1 MDWIKIISIILL
13 FFLWAYIL
21 YRWMK
26 TERKL
31 ENKGI
36 EISNLKRDLAYWRDS
51 AKEGRT
57 KLIANRMKVECE
69 VEYQSNT
76 IGKYIVEVNKGT
88 YLVECEHDAYE
99 YWKKHGTF
107 PPPVIFTC
115 TEDAFKATRYKEWK
129 AAKERAEKCGGRVL
143 QHKPNLEVV
152 E

>member
-1 MDWIKIISIILL
+1 
-13 FFLWAYIL
+13 
-21 YRWMK
+21 MK

-57 KLIANRMKVECE
+57 KLIANRMKAECE

-76 IGKYIVEVNKGT
+76 FGKYIVEVNEGT

-99 YWKKHGTF
+99 YWKKHGLF
-107 PPPVIFTC
+107 PTTTIFTC
-115 TEDAFKATRYKEWK
+115 TENAFNATRYKEWK
-129 AAKERAEKCGGRVL
+129 EAKKRAEKCGGRVL

>member
-57 KLIANRMKVECE
+57 KLIANRMKAECE

-76 IGKYIVEVNKGT
+76 FGKYIVEVNEGT

-99 YWKKHGTF
+99 YWKKHGLF
-107 PPPVIFTC
+107 PTTTIFTC
-115 TEDAFKATRYKEWK
+115 TENAFNATRYKEWK
-129 AAKERAEKCGGRVL
+129 EAKKCAEKCGGRVL

>member
-31 ENKGI
+31 ESKGT
-36 EISNLKRDLAYWRDS
+36 EISNLKRDLAYWRDA

-57 KLIANRMKVECE
+57 KLIANRMKAECE
-69 VEYQSNT
+69 VEYQVDT
-76 IGKYIVEVNKGT
+76 IGKYIVEVNKDV
-88 YLVECEHDAYE
+88 YLVECKSDAYE

-115 TEDAFKATRYKEWK
+115 TENAFKATCYKEWK

>member
-1 MDWIKIISIILL
+1 MDWIKTISIILL

-21 YRWMK
+21 YRWKK
-26 TERKL
+26 TEREL
-31 ENKGI
+31 ESKVT

-57 KLIANRMKVECE
+57 KLIANRMKAECE
-69 VEYQSNT
+69 VEYQTNT

-88 YLVECEHDAYE
+88 YLVECKHDAYE
-99 YWKKHGTF
+99 YWKKYSTF

-115 TEDAFKATRYKEWK
+115 TEDALKATRYRKLET
-129 AAKERAEKCGGRVL
+129 AKERAEKCGGRVL
-143 QHKPNLEVV
+143 QHKPNLEVA